1 MICVEGFS
9 SDEDITEMDGVRL
22 VHVATNAVG
31 ASATNVV
38 GMKLIKNV
46 GFMLAFLP
54 AAQALGRWHH

>member
-1 MICVEGFS
+1 MVCAE
-9 SDEDITEMDGVRL
+9 
-22 VHVATNAVG
+22 HVYDLYDQG
-31 ASATNVV
+31 K